1 MITTSSSQTL
11 KQSQEFTSYSF
22 GIKQSGI
29 SHIFNV
35 LRNQLYSDK
44 VLAVIREYSTNAVDA
59 HIEVGKKDTPIKV
72 TLPNPLSLDFK
83 VRDFGRGLTER
94 EIGEIYAMYGE
105 STKRGTN
112 EQIGQLG
119 LGCKSAF
126 AYGDNFIINSF
137 TNGTKIS
144 YNAFIDPSQVG
155 KISKMKEEPTKEP
168 NGIEIVIP
176 VKKDDFQEFYTKA
189 VGLYKFFEVRPEIHG
204 CDSNKFKEDTNI
216 GAVVFETDT
225 WKVTKANRHD
235 STAIMGNISYPID
248 EYALNLTNSYR
259 DETGRVDLLNA
270 GVIIKFKI
278 GELDISAS
286 REALQYTEGTKDAII
301 KKLDSIIKEV
311 PSLLSESF
319 KDCKTLWDA
328 KVLYD
333 KAFSYGG
340 FGDRLRK
347 IADKQGVNWNGIS
360 ITDNQF
366 STKVLKQGDVQ
377 IWHWAKHKTARYNHS
392 LPKRVKGV
400 ETGTILVEETARVVE
415 EDRISHTGRSNRIAP
430 LIENYEGQESNK
442 KHESVYLIK
451 FNTPAIRQKWMDATK
466 FDGDIPKMSDLTPIK
481 LNLIYPRDASGNNSG
496 SYSQK
501 STKHT
506 SKEFIFD
513 FDCTDGR
520 WSNKRSN
527 FFKEAEVD
535 LEPLDE
541 SIYLKIDKFYVN
553 KANESEPSTHPNQ
566 IKELKEAL
574 AVVGIKVPEKVYA
587 FKPKKYELIEDNSNW
602 VSFFDWARENLKAK
616 IVEADLE
623 QRFFDRFHAL
633 KNMPHFLKLSKMEKG
648 ESKYDASEKIVDD
661 ESPLKIFLLAH
672 EGMLN
677 RKHKKQLDVFQS
689 LSERLGLTK
698 EKQIKSRGN
707 TTNHNYGRYNQT
719 EKIAWKPSK
728 ELKPTFNLPKMIK
741 EANERYELFE
751 YIDDS
756 NFRWAWSKKFTE
768 KILNYI
774 NMVDATY
781 VIRGLD
787 NIFEEADK
795 VKEVEKTA

>member
-1 MITTSSSQTL
+1 MITASSNQTL

-29 SHIFNV
+29 AHIFNV

-59 HIEVGKKDTPIKV
+59 HIEVGKKDTPIRI
-72 TLPNPLSLDFK
+72 TLPNLLSLDFK
-83 VRDFGRGLTER
+83 VRDYGRGLTER

-137 TNGTKIS
+137 IDGTRVS

-155 KISKMKEEPTKEP
+155 KISKMEEELTKEP
-168 NGIEIVIP
+168 NGVEIVIP
-176 VKKDDFQEFYTKA
+176 VKRDDVDEFYTKA
-189 VGLYKFFEVRPEIHG
+189 VGLYKFFDVKPEIHG
-204 CDSNKFKEDTNI
+204 CDSKRFKNDTDV

-225 WKVTKANRHD
+225 WKVTKENRNE

-248 EYALNLTNSYR
+248 EYALNLANSYR
-259 DETGRVDLLNA
+259 DETGRADLLGA
-270 GVIIKFKI
+270 GVIIRFGI
-278 GELDISAS
+278 GDLDISAS
-286 REALQYTEGTKDAII
+286 REALQYTDGTKDAII

-347 IADKQGVNWNGIS
+347 IADKQGVNWNGVS

-366 STKVLKQGDVQ
+366 GTKILKQGDVQ
-377 IWHWAKHKTARYNHS
+377 IWHWAKHRTNRYS
-392 LPKRVKGV
+392 SSALKRVKGI
-400 ETGTILVEETARVVE
+400 ETGTILVEETSRVVE
-415 EDRISHTGRSNRIAP
+415 EDRITHTGRSNRIAP
-430 LIENYEGQESNK
+430 LIENYEAQESDK
-442 KHESVYLIK
+442 KHENVYLIK
-451 FNTPAIRQKWMDATK
+451 FNTPAIRKKWMDATK

-527 FFKEAEVD
+527 FFQEAEVD

-541 SIYLKIDKFYVN
+541 SIYLKIDKFYVC
-553 KANESEPSTHPNQ
+553 KANEVEPSTHPNE

-574 AVVGIKVPEKVYA
+574 AVVGIEVPEKVYA

-633 KNMPHFLKLSKMEKG
+633 KNMPHFLKLSKLEK
-648 ESKYDASEKIVDD
+648 EETKYDASQKIADD
-661 ESPLKIFLLAH
+661 ESPLKMFLLAH

-677 RKHKKQLDVFQS
+677 RKHNEELDVFQS
-689 LSERLGLTK
+689 LSEKLGLSK
-698 EKQIKSRGN
+698 EKEVKSN
-707 TTNHNYGRYNQT
+707 SNKHHYGRYERT
-719 EKIAWKPSK
+719 ERVAWKPSK
-728 ELKPTFNLPKMIK
+728 DLKPTFNLPKMIK
-741 EANERYELFE
+741 EANKRYELFK

-756 NFRWAWSKKFTE
+756 NFRWEWSKEFTE
-768 KILNYI
+768 KILNYV

-795 VKEVEKTA
+795 VKEAEKIA